1 MSPAALPPELLRER
15 IRWVLF
21 ARVVIV
27 TLFLGAW
34 ALSLRDVAEAAIA
47 PVEALAAVIVAAYVL
62 SLATVALYSR
72 TNRLRWLSAL
82 QVAADIG
89 LITAAIPMTGGLQSP
104 MAVWYNL
111 AIIGA
116 AALLLR
122 EGALAAATLS
132 SITYGALMNLLFYG
146 WLPSEVLAWSPPPTN
161 DFGVIYQIGANIAS
175 FYSIA
180 LLAGVFVERIAR
192 TEADLAET
200 RGRLETSEEDLL
212 SVRTGLDRA
221 EAECQRALAEWRR
234 ADEAYHRAVAE
245 GQDAQLRLHREQ
257 EVVAKSLGSCVLTV
271 GDDGIVQSVVGVAA
285 SILRREPSEIVGRSI
300 GDVFPVLRPPLG
312 SVRPL
317 DPGAIPSELAY
328 RAPGKDGD
336 EEVERL
342 FRCRTVRLEDTYGT
356 PLNST
361 LYIFQD
367 VTRSRDLERK
377 APEAPTEPEKATP
390 IVDLEGMIGRSPR
403 MQAIDQLVR
412 RVAPTGSTVLVTGE
426 SGTGKE
432 LVARALH
439 SLSPRRGKPLVV
451 VNCAAI
457 PENLLESELFGHV
470 RGAFTGAVA
479 ERRGLL
485 RSADGGTVFLDEIGE
500 LPGTLQAKLLRVL
513 QERSFT
519 PVGSTQQVFV
529 DVRIVAATNRDLEAA
544 VAAGKFRDDLYYRLN
559 VIRVGIPPLR
569 ERPED
574 LPVLIDHFLRHFA
587 AELKKPTP
595 TLSPAAE
602 RRLLEHPYPGNI
614 RELETVIEH
623 AVALVVG
630 DTIDVSDL
638 PYSVGEAPAVY
649 ASKPV
654 EAPVSAPSVAA
665 EPPSDVE
672 AMQAKGSNLDL
683 ELETV
688 ERRYINQALRLAGG
702 VRKRAAELLGIN
714 YRSLRHRL
722 AKYGFEERAEDELQ

>member
-1 MSPAALPPELLRER
+1 M
-15 IRWVLF
+15 
-21 ARVVIV
+21 
-27 TLFLGAW
+27 
-34 ALSLRDVAEAAIA
+34 
-47 PVEALAAVIVAAYVL
+47 
-62 SLATVALYSR
+62 
-72 TNRLRWLSAL
+72 
-82 QVAADIG
+82 
-89 LITAAIPMTGGLQSP
+89 
-104 MAVWYNL
+104 
-111 AIIGA
+111 
-116 AALLLR
+116 
-122 EGALAAATLS
+122 
-132 SITYGALMNLLFYG
+132 
-146 WLPSEVLAWSPPPTN
+146 
-161 DFGVIYQIGANIAS
+161 
-175 FYSIA
+175 
-180 LLAGVFVERIAR
+180 
-192 TEADLAET
+192 
-200 RGRLETSEEDLL
+200 
-212 SVRTGLDRA
+212 
-221 EAECQRALAEWRR
+221 
-234 ADEAYHRAVAE
+234 
-245 GQDAQLRLHREQ
+245 
-257 EVVAKSLGSCVLTV
+257 LTV

-285 SILRREPSEIVGRSI
+285 SILRREPSEIVGQSI

-328 RAPGKDGD
+328 RAPAGKDGD
-336 EEVERL
+336 EEIERL

-367 VTRSRDLERK
+367 VTRPRDLERK

-390 IVDLEGMIGRSPR
+390 LVDLEGMIGRSPR

-439 SLSPRRGKPLVV
+439 SLSPRRTKPLVV

-544 VAAGKFRDDLYYRLN
+544 VAAGKFRDDLFYRLN

-574 LPVLIDHFLRHFA
+574 LPVLIEHFLRHFA

-614 RELETVIEH
+614 RELENVIEH

-638 PYSVGEAPAVY
+638 PYSVGEAPA
-649 ASKPV
+649 AHPSKPV
-654 EAPVSAPSVAA
+654 EAPGLGASGRRRAGERDRGHAGEGLEPRSRARDPRATLHQPGAPSRRRGAQACGRAPRHQLPVA
-665 EPPSDVE
+665 PPPPGQVR
-672 AMQAKGSNLDL
+672 L
-683 ELETV
+683 
-688 ERRYINQALRLAGG
+688 RRSRRGRVTIASIPVTAF
-702 VRKRAAELLGIN
+702 VTP
-714 YRSLRHRL
+714 
-722 AKYGFEERAEDELQ
+722 